1 MQKYFSS
8 EIFIFTSEIK
18 IIPPTKRFL
27 FPQCSYADCV
37 NYNPNQ
43 EPFYLHP
50 PSITNAASNKTK
62 LIHTNNKLHNNK
74 NVICTSSHAAN
85 NATSNTKTIQKNGI
99 VNKTIDNRSKCNGAV
114 NGHSANGV
122 SGGGFYINPINSVLS
137 SENRSKNPNDPF
149 YLHNPREVIYTRIQD
164 VFNVNETRIRR
175 VSNDS
180 SISSG
185 SSTLAAKSNSSNGL
199 TGNLLD

>member
-1 MQKYFSS
+1 MSFFFCYH
-8 EIFIFTSEIK
+8 
-18 IIPPTKRFL
+18 L
-27 FPQCSYADCV
+27 QCSYADCV

-50 PSITNAASNKTK
+50 PSITNATSNKTK
-62 LIHTNNKLHNNK
+62 IMHTNNKLHNNK
-74 NVICTSSHAAN
+74 NVICTSSHAAV
-85 NATSNTKTIQKNGI
+85 SNTSKAVHKNGI
-99 VNKTIDNRSKCNGAV
+99 VNKASDNHTKCNGIV
-114 NGHSANGV
+114 NGHSSGIGIGGCGSGSTSSSSSVAGGV
-122 SGGGFYINPINSVLS
+122 GGGFYINPINSVLS
-137 SENRSKNPNDPF
+137 SDNHTKNPNDPF
-149 YLHNPREVIYTRIQD
+149 YLHNPREVIYTRVQD

-199 TGNLLD
+199 TGNLLE